1 MTNPASSVPS
11 FLRDAF
17 ESHATFS
24 NASKQDAQKRALQ
37 WLQLHIN
44 TDLEDKTI
52 IKQFTHKW
60 RVGANKPPISDQSP
74 LYLETIPRSYTKSIN
89 GHQEN
94 ALAFLQEV
102 VPLQMQEDFQQRW
115 DAQTKLEISNSSGAS
130 LKIDQ
135 REMTLLQQEDP
146 DGNGIAWYHV
156 EHKKVYYLLSH
167 KPKGD
172 DFLVVLSEEISPQ
185 NSNTWFVNKEDVR
198 ISTV

>member
-24 NASKQDAQKRALQ
+24 SLQKQDVQKRALK

-52 IKQFTHKW
+52 IEQFTQKW
-60 RVGANKPPISDQSP
+60 RVGADRSPILDQSP
-74 LYLETIPRSYTKSIN
+74 LYLDVIPGSYKKSIN
-89 GHQEN
+89 GHQED
-94 ALAFLQEV
+94 ALVFLQEA
-102 VPLQMQEDFQQRW
+102 VPLQMQADFQQRW
-115 DAQTKLEISNSSGAS
+115 NAKTKVEISNSSGAS
-130 LKIDQ
+130 FKIDQ
-135 REMTLLQQEDP
+135 REMALLQQEDP
-146 DGNGIAWYHV
+146 DGNGTAWYHV
-156 EHKKVYYLLSH
+156 EHQQVYYLLSSE
-167 KPKGD
+167 PNGD

-185 NSNTWFVNKEDVR
+185 QGNTWFVAQEHVK